1 MFNIDFYEELKLVI
15 GNMIRDKD
23 SNKIKNGFKLILKYL
38 VKDVCD
44 VMYVYYLKRKENK
57 KVEDL
62 GNYMLVLNKFWFLFF
77 KNVEEFI
84 IIRRLI
90 ELRVFV

>member
-44 VMYVYYLKRKENK
+44 VMYVYYLRRKENK
-57 KVEDL
+57 KAEDL

-84 IIRRLI
+84 IIRRFI

>member
-44 VMYVYYLKRKENK
+44 VMYVYYLKRKEKK

-84 IIRRLI
+84 IIRRFI